1 MNDIGSLQ
9 ALEWIWAAILD
20 HPSMTKPGLFAGIA
34 VSRRR
39 TVKNRGQAMALF

>member
-1 MNDIGSLQ
+1 MNDIGSLR
-9 ALEWIWAAILD
+9 ALEWIGAAILD

-39 TVKNRGQAMALF
+39 TVRNMGQTLALF